1 LNAISGGKL
10 LDTFPE
16 IAFGNGGN
24 LGKAPGRVERG
35 LLPAANNGGRM
46 LPFGHTLHG
55 ADDSGRPKD
64 PPEP

>member
-1 LNAISGGKL
+1 LNAISGGKP

-35 LLPAANNGGRM
+35 LLPAAKNGGRM
-46 LPFGHTLHG
+46 PPFGHTLDG
-55 ADDSGRPKD
+55 AGVSDRPEGRP
-64 PPEP
+64 ET